1 MKKKTLVEKMMEMIN
16 ILPEKD
22 IIIATNLIKKR
33 DFESL
38 LEIVSSDIKILERKS
53 NSESIDD
60 FDMLNEERLNNMC
73 KLKADIES
81 YLLLLGYDIDDV
93 YGINECESNIEYTEM
108 DNFYD
113 GENV

>member
-1 MKKKTLVEKMMEMIN
+1 M
-16 ILPEKD
+16 
-22 IIIATNLIKKR
+22 
-33 DFESL
+33 
-38 LEIVSSDIKILERKS
+38 LERKS
-53 NSESIDD
+53 NSESTDD
-60 FDMLNEERLNNMC
+60 FDILNEERINNMC

-93 YGINECESNIEYTEM
+93 YGINECKSNIEYTEM

>member
-53 NSESIDD
+53 NSESTDD
-60 FDMLNEERLNNMC
+60 FDILNE
-73 KLKADIES
+73 
-81 YLLLLGYDIDDV
+81 
-93 YGINECESNIEYTEM
+93 
-108 DNFYD
+108 
-113 GENV
+113 

>member
-1 MKKKTLVEKMMEMIN
+1 MKKKTPVEKMMEMIN

-22 IIIATNLIKKR
+22 IIIATNLIRKR

-38 LEIVSSDIKILERKS
+38 LEIVSSDIKILEKEN
-53 NSESIDD
+53 NSEPIED
-60 FDMLNEERLNNMC
+60 FDMMKEEKLNNIR

-81 YLLLLGYDIDDV
+81 YLILLGYGTDDI

-113 GENV
+113 GENI

>member
-1 MKKKTLVEKMMEMIN
+1 MKEKTLVEKMMEMIN

-53 NSESIDD
+53 NSE
-60 FDMLNEERLNNMC
+60 
-73 KLKADIES
+73 
-81 YLLLLGYDIDDV
+81 
-93 YGINECESNIEYTEM
+93 
-108 DNFYD
+108 
-113 GENV
+113 